1 MAAAAVAVAVG
12 AGALIWIGPAEAAV
26 AGPGYGYLWLDDPA
40 PTVGVEYTPTAFYQ
54 RNSTGARNTVTR
66 RSTGSYDL
74 YFPNLARF
82 GTPMVTAYGDSSERC
97 KIGSWR
103 GAAWP
108 RSGTV
113 VTVRCTARTGAAVNT
128 RFTATYAYATAASAS
143 STGGGAYL
151 WSDRPAPSLDV
162 PYTPNT
168 AYQLNTT
175 GQQNTV
181 TRLRTG
187 YYVVRIEGLSQLT
200 GLVVVA
206 TGGSAG
212 TYCGTVAGKA
222 AVTYF
227 LAYLQCSASD
237 GQPADSAF
245 ALTFVESGNTMFAPV
260 TGSAYAFIFCYE
272 DFSDEF
278 GGPRTCQ
285 SAGGEPL
292 PPGTSAS
299 WVSPGV
305 YEVHLPTDMSAG
317 NVQITPNGGDSQLPD
332 SGRCKIMYWQW
343 DTHPCA
349 VLRPPGK
356 PTVMG
361 LLLRCVLCVL
371 TRRFGA

>member
-1 MAAAAVAVAVG
+1 
-12 AGALIWIGPAEAAV
+12 
-26 AGPGYGYLWLDDPA
+26 
-40 PTVGVEYTPTAFYQ
+40 
-54 RNSTGARNTVTR
+54 
-66 RSTGSYDL
+66 
-74 YFPNLARF
+74 
-82 GTPMVTAYGDSSERC
+82 MVTAYGDSSERC

-227 LAYLQCSASD
+227 LAYLQCSAPD

-285 SAGGEPL
+285 SADGEPL
-292 PPGTSAS
+292 PPVHRRRGFHRGSTRSTCRPTCPPATFRSRRTVGIRNSPTQGGARSCTGSGTRSLCSAS
-299 WVSPGV
+299 TSRETHRHGA
-305 YEVHLPTDMSAG
+305 PTSLC
-317 NVQITPNGGDSQLPD
+317 PSCPD
-332 SGRCKIMYWQW
+332 
-343 DTHPCA
+343 
-349 VLRPPGK
+349 
-356 PTVMG
+356 
-361 LLLRCVLCVL
+361 
-371 TRRFGA
+371 RRFGSTECCARNDRASV